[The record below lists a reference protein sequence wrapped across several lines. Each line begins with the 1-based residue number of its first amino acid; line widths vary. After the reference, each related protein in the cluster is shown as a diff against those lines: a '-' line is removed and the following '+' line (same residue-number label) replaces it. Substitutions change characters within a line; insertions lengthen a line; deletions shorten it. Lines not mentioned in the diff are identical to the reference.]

1 MQSGLLHLK
10 VDHLWKQTQIRLDA
24 VPVLRLPKASL
35 IQIIFSEYYC
45 GLKQRFVSQTYYTT
59 SSHRF
64 SLEEGRN

>member
-35 IQIIFSEYYC
+35 IQIFFRILLRSEAKIRESDV
-45 GLKQRFVSQTYYTT
+45 LHNFIA
-59 SSHRF
+59 
-64 SLEEGRN
+64 